1 MGRRRLTSFDDL
13 NTTAFVTELQQGSEE
28 AFSRLMSEM
37 SSPLFWFLTA
47 RMSIPEPTAEEIAA
61 DTLFAV
67 HQKVKTFRITGKGKL
82 TTWIFEIAKNRAIG
96 YHRAPRPQ
104 IQELSASTCISHEDA
119 PSDEVEETNGMI
131 RWIREKLG
139 ELSDQDRQILTW
151 RALEFSYQ
159 QIGEWLGISEGSA
172 RVRHKRVLDRLK
184 EQSKTAVLPGRNAQ

>member
-1 MGRRRLTSFDDL
+1 MGRRQLTSFDGL
-13 NTTAFVTELQQGSEE
+13 NATAFVTELQQGSEE

-37 SSPLFWFLTA
+37 SSPLFWFLTT

-61 DTLFAV
+61 DTLFTV
-67 HQKVKTFRITGKGKL
+67 HQKVKAFRISGKGKL
-82 TTWIFEIAKNRAIG
+82 TTWIFEIAKNRAID

-104 IQELSASTCISHEDA
+104 IQELSASTSISLKGGT
-119 PSDEVEETNGMI
+119 SDEVEERNGKI
-131 RWIREKLG
+131 RWIREQLAG
-139 ELSDQDRQILTW
+139 LSDQDRQILTW

-172 RVRHKRVLDRLK
+172 RVRHKRVFDRLK